1 MSKLV
6 KLSILNITRNKNK
19 IYILIISF
27 FMLIIS
33 IIFSI
38 SFLLNQFIKELKND
52 NNLSNQISI
61 EVFDNNLL
69 SSVDTLTD
77 GLSSYKFVDYINTTK
92 TNGSELIYIY
102 TVLDKNYNKDRI
114 VSTLESYLDENIGS
128 KNYIFINDQ
137 SLDSKLK
144 IIKSITNIIHLVF
157 YLVLF
162 FTFISVNI
170 MLKKILDE
178 RSQEIALYKS
188 VGYKNIDLFK
198 LIFYELLIMVIYSY
212 IISSIF
218 SILMLYFFYVQYL
231 YIINIQLNLVNII
244 LIYISLLILWILLVL
259 IISFI
264 SMIKMKNIPAILLFN
279 E

>member
-1 MSKLV
+1 
-6 KLSILNITRNKNK
+6 
-19 IYILIISF
+19 
-27 FMLIIS
+27 MLIIS

>member
-1 MSKLV
+1 MK
-6 KLSILNITRNKNK
+6 
-19 IYILIISF
+19 
-27 FMLIIS
+27 
-33 IIFSI
+33 
-38 SFLLNQFIKELKND
+38 
-52 NNLSNQISI
+52 
-61 EVFDNNLL
+61 
-69 SSVDTLTD
+69 
-77 GLSSYKFVDYINTTK
+77 
-92 TNGSELIYIY
+92 
-102 TVLDKNYNKDRI
+102 
-114 VSTLESYLDENIGS
+114 NIGS

>member
-264 SMIKMKNIPAILLFN
+264 SMIKMKNIPVILLFN

>member
-114 VSTLESYLDENIGS
+114 VSTLESYLDE
-128 KNYIFINDQ
+128 KYR
-137 SLDSKLK
+137 
-144 IIKSITNIIHLVF
+144 V
-157 YLVLF
+157 
-162 FTFISVNI
+162 
-170 MLKKILDE
+170 KK
-178 RSQEIALYKS
+178 
-188 VGYKNIDLFK
+188 
-198 LIFYELLIMVIYSY
+198 
-212 IISSIF
+212 
-218 SILMLYFFYVQYL
+218 LYFY
-231 YIINIQLNLVNII
+231 
-244 LIYISLLILWILLVL
+244 
-259 IISFI
+259 
-264 SMIKMKNIPAILLFN
+264 
-279 E
+279 

>member
-212 IISSIF
+212 IISSI
-218 SILMLYFFYVQYL
+218 LALC
-231 YIINIQLNLVNII
+231 
-244 LIYISLLILWILLVL
+244 
-259 IISFI
+259 SF
-264 SMIKMKNIPAILLFN
+264 L
-279 E
+279 